1 MKILVTGS
9 RGFIGQAVGH
19 EAARRGDTVVG
30 LSRSAQAAP
39 GWPGRHQCVDVIDGD
54 LADILTSFAPDAIIH
69 AAGPASV
76 GESFHAP
83 ASTLKA
89 SLLSWVNVLD
99 ALRRSG
105 VPSRALLISSA
116 AVYGQPDRLPVAE
129 GEVRRP
135 ISPYGYHKMMCEI
148 AAQEYADCFGTDTVV
163 GRLFSVVGPGQR
175 RLLAWE
181 VYTQLVDSTLAEVVL
196 IGSPDSTR
204 DYLHVQDVA
213 VALLGLAHMASA
225 PSIVNIA
232 SGTRSRVGEMATV
245 LRDAVGATKPV
256 RFLDRQTAGD
266 PEHWQADISKL
277 QGLLPNWQPRR
288 LAAAVA
294 DCVAAWSSP

>member
-30 LSRSAQAAP
+30 LSRSAQAAR
-39 GWPGRHQCVDVIDGD
+39 GWPGRHYCVDVIDDD
-54 LADILTSFAPDAIIH
+54 LADIVTSFAPDAIIH

-89 SLLSWVNVLD
+89 SLLSWINVLD
-99 ALRRSG
+99 ALRRSS

-148 AAQEYADCFGTDTVV
+148 AAQEYAECFGIDIVA

-181 VYTQLVDSTLAEVVL
+181 IYRQLAEPDLDEVVL
-196 IGSPDSTR
+196 AGSPDSAR
-204 DYLHVQDVA
+204 DYLHVRDVA
-213 VALLGLAHMASA
+213 RGLLALAAA
-225 PSIVNIA
+225 PSGPSVVNIA
-232 SGTRSRVGEMATV
+232 SGNCQTVGSVVDLLTTLCGSE
-245 LRDAVGATKPV
+245 KPT
-256 RFLDRQTAGD
+256 RFLRQQVSGD
-266 PEHWQADISKL
+266 PDRWQADVS
-277 QGLLPNWQPRR
+277 LLGQLVDWHP
-288 LAAAVA
+288 LDFGAALA
-294 DCVAAWSSP
+294 DCVQAWET

>member
-19 EAARRGDTVVG
+19 EAASRGDTVVG

-39 GWPGRHQCVDVIDGD
+39 GWPGRHYCVDVIDDD
-54 LADILTSFAPDAIIH
+54 LADIVTSFAPDAIIH

-76 GESFHAP
+76 GESFKAP

-89 SLLSWVNVLD
+89 SLLSWINVLD

-129 GEVRRP
+129 GDVRRP
-135 ISPYGYHKMMCEI
+135 ISPYGYHKMMCEL
-148 AAQEYADCFGTDTVV
+148 AAQEYAECFGIDTVA

-181 VYTQLVDSTLAEVVL
+181 VYNQLVDSTLAEVVL
-196 IGSPDSTR
+196 TGRPDATR

-213 VALLGLAHMASA
+213 AALLGLAHVALA
-225 PSIVNIA
+225 PRFVNVA
-232 SGTRSRVGEMATV
+232 SGTRSRIGDVATV
-245 LRDAVGATKPV
+245 LRDVTGAAKPV
-256 RFLDRQTAGD
+256 RFLDQPTAGD
-266 PEHWQADISKL
+266 PEHWQADISVL
-277 QGLLPNWQPRR
+277 QGVLPSWQPMR
-288 LAAAVA
+288 LDRALA
-294 DCVAAWSSP
+294 DCVGSWPS

>member
-19 EAARRGDTVVG
+19 EAARRGDTVLG
-30 LSRSAQAAP
+30 LSRSAQPPP
-39 GWPGRHQCVDVIDGD
+39 GWPGRHYCVDVIDDD
-54 LADILTSFAPDAIIH
+54 LADIVTSFAPDAIIH

-89 SLLSWVNVLD
+89 SLLSWINVLD

-135 ISPYGYHKMMCEI
+135 ISPYGYHKVMCEI
-148 AAQEYADCFGTDTVV
+148 AAQEYAACFGIDAVAC
-163 GRLFSVVGPGQR
+163 RLFSVVGPGQR

-181 VYTQLVDSTLAEVVL
+181 IYRQVAAPDIDEVVL
-196 IGSPDSTR
+196 AGSPDSAR
-204 DYLHVQDVA
+204 DYLHVRDVA
-213 VALLGLAHMASA
+213 RGLLALVAM
-225 PSIVNIA
+225 PSVPSVVNIA
-232 SGTRSRVGEMATV
+232 SGECHTVGSVVDLITTLCGSE
-245 LRDAVGATKPV
+245 KPT
-256 RFLDRQTAGD
+256 RFLRQQVSGD
-266 PEHWQADISKL
+266 PDRWQADVS
-277 QGLLPNWQPRR
+277 LLGRLVDWHPLD
-288 LAAAVA
+288 LAAALA
-294 DCVAAWSSP
+294 DCVQAWGS